1 MGIMGFFISQRLQPV
16 RRSNSV
22 GSMVFAHTNCGLD
35 IPHSIVIYLLLL
47 ACQSTGFLD
56 IIIEIVTTH
65 GIDHQ
70 VEGLPTLPHS
80 RHTDDEC
87 Q

>member
-1 MGIMGFFISQRLQPV
+1 M
-16 RRSNSV
+16 
-22 GSMVFAHTNCGLD
+22 
-35 IPHSIVIYLLLL
+35 L

-70 VEGLPTLPHS
+70 VEGLPILALG
-80 RHTDDEC
+80 RHTDNEG